1 MTSAIDLAIFISR
14 VESICAE
21 MGAILRRAAFSPN
34 IKDRL
39 DFSCALFDTKGEL
52 FAQAAHIPVHLGS
65 MAFAMADIVQDVDW
79 HKGDMLVLNDPF
91 LGGTHLPDVTII
103 APCFVTRCPSSTDL
117 PAASHNGGQQE
128 EGKKEELVGFV
139 VNRAHH
145 ANIGSEVPGS
155 MPLSRSIEEEG
166 QIIAPTFIVKG
177 GQIQQ
182 KVLEKIT
189 GQSNTDT
196 LGDFAAQMA
205 ANRTGVER
213 LRALIL
219 SMELE
224 KFQKAIDATNQYGER
239 LSRNLISEIPCGT
252 YAFEDYMDDDG
263 FGQEDILI
271 KVKLTVEKEHIDVD
285 FAGTADQV
293 EGNIN
298 CPLSVAAAAVY
309 YAFRCLLP
317 QETPNCAGSFLP
329 IKLSAPEACL
339 INAVRPAATSAG
351 NVETS
356 MRIVD
361 VVLGAL
367 NLAIPGKIPAASQG
381 TMNNVAMGARIS
393 NTEVRRS
400 WDYYETIGGGMGAG
414 SKGAGLSARQCHM
427 TNTLNTPIE
436 SIESHF
442 PLRIKKYAIRRGT
455 GGEGVFSGG
464 DGVIREFE
472 FLEPTEFTLLTERR
486 VHRPWGLAGGSK
498 GQGGENFLDDEILPG
513 KCHKTVL
520 PGQVLR
526 IETPGGGGY
535 GLKVSK

>member
-1 MTSAIDLAIFISR
+1 
-14 VESICAE
+14 
-21 MGAILRRAAFSPN
+21 
-34 IKDRL
+34 
-39 DFSCALFDTKGEL
+39 
-52 FAQAAHIPVHLGS
+52 
-65 MAFAMADIVQDVDW
+65 
-79 HKGDMLVLNDPF
+79 
-91 LGGTHLPDVTII
+91 
-103 APCFVTRCPSSTDL
+103 
-117 PAASHNGGQQE
+117 
-128 EGKKEELVGFV
+128 VGFV

-145 ANIGSEVPGS
+145 ANIGSKVPGS

-166 QIIAPTFIVKG
+166 QIIAPTFIVKS
-177 GQIQQ
+177 GQIDKQ
-182 KVLEKIT
+182 VLESIT
-189 GQSNTDT
+189 GQTNTDT

-213 LRALIL
+213 LQALIL
-219 SMELE
+219 LMGLD
-224 KFQKAIDATNQYGER
+224 KFRAAIVATNQYGER
-239 LSRNLISEIPCGT
+239 LSINLISDIPSGT
-252 YAFEDYMDDDG
+252 YVFEDYMDDDG
-263 FGQEDILI
+263 FGHENIRI
-271 KVKLTVEKEHIDVD
+271 KVSLEISEQQVKVD
-285 FAGTADQV
+285 FTGTNNQV

-317 QETPNCAGSFLP
+317 KETPNCAGSFLP
-329 IKLSAPEACL
+329 IKLSAPRACL

-367 NLAIPGKIPAASQG
+367 NLAIPKKIPAASQG
-381 TMNNVAMGARIS
+381 TMNNVAMGARNFTAGVS
-393 NTEVRRS
+393 RS

-414 SKGAGLSARQCHM
+414 PRGGGLSARQCHM

-436 SIESHF
+436 SIESHY

-455 GGEGVFSGG
+455 GGEGVFAGG
-464 DGVIREFE
+464 DGIIREFE

-498 GQGGENFLDDEILPG
+498 GQGGENFLDGEILPG